1 VRRALFAAG
10 LLLSVSALG
19 GCGQTRVVVSVQ
31 TVTVRTLPGVPDL
44 YANVLGIY
52 IPLTLEQMNKI
63 GADIAS
69 YRRSVQQEPDI
80 GAAVANVEL
89 HWEPGDPIRSVRV
102 TYTLFCSHTEGIGYE
117 EVRIDERGR
126 ETSLSSAPDFDPE
139 SGDQLCVTPS

>member
-31 TVTVRTLPGVPDL
+31 TETVRTLPGVPDL

-52 IPLTLEQMNKI
+52 IPLTLAQTNKI
-63 GADIAS
+63 GADMAS
-69 YRRSVQQEPDI
+69 YRRFAQQDPDI

-89 HWEPGDPIRSVRV
+89 HWERGDPIRSIRV
-102 TYTLFCSHTEGIGYE
+102 VYTLFCTGAGIGYE
-117 EVRIDERGR
+117 EVRIDQRGR
-126 ETSLSSAPDFDPE
+126 ETSLSSAPDFDPDV
-139 SGDQLCVTPS
+139 GQLCVTPK